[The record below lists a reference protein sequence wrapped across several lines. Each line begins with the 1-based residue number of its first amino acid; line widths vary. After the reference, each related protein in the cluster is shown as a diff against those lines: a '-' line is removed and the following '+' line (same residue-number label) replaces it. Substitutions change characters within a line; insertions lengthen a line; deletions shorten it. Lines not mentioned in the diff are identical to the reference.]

1 MSLFSRVVCTSFLT
15 CLFILPATAGPV
27 QRKGRL
33 AEAGKAVAPTITVA
47 VDATEAPRKIFHSKL
62 TIPATPGTLTLYYPK
77 WIPGEHAPSGPVDD
91 LAGLKFTAGDR
102 PLNWRRDLL
111 DVWTIHVEVP
121 AGVTSVEA
129 NLDYLSPTAASGFSA
144 GSSATAT
151 LTIVS
156 WNQVLLYPKGWTADQ
171 IQFTASLRLPQGWKM
186 GTALPILRRDGENI
200 QFQTVSLY
208 TLVDSPVLAGE
219 YLKVVPLSPQGQNPP
234 HEMDIAADSAAAL
247 DPPEEVWQQY
257 RNLITQ
263 AYALFGARHYR
274 DYHFLYTLSDHVA
287 HFGLEHHESDDSRVG
302 ERDLVEAD
310 GRKLAA
316 GLLPHEYVHSWNGK
330 YRRPA
335 DLTTPEYETPMRTDL
350 LWVYEGL
357 TSYLGDVLT
366 ARSGLWTPELYR
378 DALALI
384 GAGLDRGRPGRTW
397 RDLQDTADAAPA
409 LYFSPEQW
417 LSWRRT
423 TDFYDED
430 VLNWLW
436 ADVIIR
442 QQTRGS
448 KSLDD
453 YCKLFYGGPNTPP
466 MVKTYTFDDVAN
478 ALNQVAPYDWRAF
491 WTDRLRSKSP
501 RAPLGGIEGSGWR
514 VVYNDTPSEMF
525 KIGEGDAKSINSEY
539 SIGLLLKDDGTV
551 IDAVQGSP
559 AAREGIGPSMKIVA
573 VNGRAFAA
581 EVWHDAL
588 KATKNSNSPVELL
601 VENTEYYKT
610 YSINYH
616 GGEQF
621 PHLERDSS
629 KPDMLSDIIKPK

>member
-27 QRKGRL
+27 QRKARL
-33 AEAGKAVAPTITVA
+33 GEAGKTVAPTITVA

-219 YLKVVPLSPQGQNPP
+219 YLKVVPLAPQGQNPP

-274 DYHFLYTLSDHVA
+274 SYHFLYTLSDHVA
-287 HFGLEHHESDDSRVG
+287 HFGLEHHESSDDRTG
-302 ERDLVEAD
+302 ERSLIEPDILRAS
-310 GRKLAA
+310 GY
-316 GLLPHEYVHSWNGK
+316 LLPHEMVHSWNGK
-330 YRRPA
+330 FRRPA
-335 DLTTPEYETPMRTDL
+335 GLISGGKDGGYDVPMKGDL

-357 TSYLGDVLT
+357 TNYLGEIL
-366 ARSGLWTPELYR
+366 APRSGLWSPEDYR
-378 DALALI
+378 ESLA
-384 GAGLDRGRPGRTW
+384 ATAASLDTESGRTW
-397 RDLQDTADAAPA
+397 RPLEDTAIAAQI
-409 LYFSPEQW
+409 LYG
-417 LSWRRT
+417 T
-423 TDFYDED
+423 
-430 VLNWLW
+430 
-436 ADVIIR
+436 
-442 QQTRGS
+442 G
-448 KSLDD
+448 DD
-453 YCKLFYGGPNTPP
+453 
-466 MVKTYTFDDVAN
+466 
-478 ALNQVAPYDWRAF
+478 
-491 WTDRLRSKSP
+491 
-501 RAPLGGIEGSGWR
+501 
-514 VVYNDTPSEMF
+514 
-525 KIGEGDAKSINSEY
+525 
-539 SIGLLLKDDGTV
+539 
-551 IDAVQGSP
+551 
-559 AAREGIGPSMKIVA
+559 
-573 VNGRAFAA
+573 
-581 EVWHDAL
+581 
-588 KATKNSNSPVELL
+588 
-601 VENTEYYKT
+601 
-610 YSINYH
+610 
-616 GGEQF
+616 
-621 PHLERDSS
+621 
-629 KPDMLSDIIKPK
+629 